1 MNVITFRFLISLVVF
16 EKLDL
21 KLTDVV
27 TAYLYGESDTDIYLK
42 IPNGYKLHEAKSKSI
57 YPSKLKRSLYGLRQ
71 F

>member
-42 IPNGYKLHEAKSKSI
+42 IPNGYKLHEAKSK
-57 YPSKLKRSLYGLRQ
+57 
-71 F
+71 